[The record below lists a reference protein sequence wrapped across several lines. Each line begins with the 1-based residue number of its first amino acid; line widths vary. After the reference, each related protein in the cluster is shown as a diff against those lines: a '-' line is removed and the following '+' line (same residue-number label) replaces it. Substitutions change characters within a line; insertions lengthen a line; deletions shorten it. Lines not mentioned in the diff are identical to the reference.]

1 MDHVASCRLLESV
14 RGSVAGPLGRRQRK
28 SREEKR
34 ENVIS
39 KGFGLFVAPTPP
51 RECENRLFKL
61 RRRVAFVA
69 ITNRITKGHNDKT
82 TCWDAACSRPRG
94 ASCMHASKTLPSH
107 NSQVLRHFYCFLST
121 PPLADSPSSSAD
133 HLHCMHPPRCGH
145 STLYAIH
152 DGQHTTT
159 CESSMAP
166 TLTSPTSILLL
177 IGPEPCPSSR
187 VKHTS
192 SATSLQA
199 LRLRLLP
206 GLLPL
211 LLPIQRRGRRRWRRW
226 AIVRTARSSHSAS
239 RHSAAREQGI
249 LPRVGLHVHEA
260 LALAGEAAHH

>member
-14 RGSVAGPLGRRQRK
+14 RGSVARPLGRRQRK

-82 TCWDAACSRPRG
+82 TCWDAACSRSRG

-133 HLHCMHPPRCGH
+133 HLTTYTACTHHAVGTALCTRFTTGSTPR
-145 STLYAIH
+145 LA
-152 DGQHTTT
+152 
-159 CESSMAP
+159 
-166 TLTSPTSILLL
+166 SPLWLLR
-177 IGPEPCPSSR
+177 SR
-187 VKHTS
+187 H
-192 SATSLQA
+192 
-199 LRLRLLP
+199 
-206 GLLPL
+206 
-211 LLPIQRRGRRRWRRW
+211 QRR
-226 AIVRTARSSHSAS
+226 SCC
-239 RHSAAREQGI
+239 
-249 LPRVGLHVHEA
+249 
-260 LALAGEAAHH
+260 